1 MPAPSACKQGFVVQW
16 LLKSPQRE
24 REIETESDR
33 KREFF
38 GTVVLFCSVVVRIT
52 SERERERVRDRE
64 PAAVTTE

>member
-1 MPAPSACKQGFVVQW
+1 MAVKITS
-16 LLKSPQRE
+16 E
-24 REIETESDR
+24 RKRNRDRVTDR

>member
-1 MPAPSACKQGFVVQW
+1 M
-16 LLKSPQRE
+16 
-24 REIETESDR
+24 TDR

-52 SERERERVRDRE
+52 SERERERERVRDRE